1 MANGDAGDQHSPYTA
16 AQKIRD
22 IYADIHL
29 YGYSRRPAFAFGRV
43 EKRMSE
49 HAAANGI
56 TLGSRSMYMSPKSL
70 SHARRGNKE
79 RAGLVLSIAD
89 IATFPKARRKMDL
102 YFDGESYIYTDYKS
116 KFIIH
121 PNYVLK
127 TGKGK
132 SRKVAFIT
140 AGKANQTEFND
151 RVRFTKI

>member
-16 AQKIRD
+16 ADKIRD

-29 YGYSRRPAFAFGRV
+29 YGYSQRPAFAFGRI
-43 EKRMSE
+43 ERRMDE
-49 HAAANGI
+49 HAKANGI

-79 RAGLVLSIAD
+79 RAGLALSIAD
-89 IATFPKARRKMDL
+89 IAAFPKARRKMDL

-121 PNYVLK
+121 PNYAIK

-140 AGKANQTEFND
+140 AGKANKTEFND
-151 RVRFTKI
+151 RRRFAKI